1 MGSEIDLANDSE
13 AVGAPSGSAGPAQTR
28 LSRQAKIATAASPTG
43 LLIERLLSNCSAIL
57 PRVYLNGEFAFRL
70 DGALDPSGTWGLVP
84 SGRSLRYGAIT
95 ALGLL
100 RMPESAQ
107 RMVLSGE
114 NCHDLVGRLA
124 EKLDGLTSLGDA
136 ALLCWAAAEAGHS
149 VLPRA
154 LERLVELDRRDIPA
168 YVVDSSW
175 VVSAL
180 VAARPHADVEAHLD
194 YARSRLLAAQSSAV
208 YPRLAGRDSARH
220 RAHVGS
226 FADQVYPIQALARL
240 HRSSGD
246 PQALSVANDVAATIC
261 AAQGDAGQW
270 WWHYDARSGGVVEGY
285 PVYSVHQHAMAP
297 MALLDLAEAGG
308 DDHADAIKRGL
319 AWLTNTPETT
329 ESLVLDDPPVTWR
342 KVARSDRRK
351 VVRGLRAT
359 ATAIHPSLRLGALDK
374 VFPPGAVDH
383 ECRPYEL
390 GWLLVAWL
398 S

>member
-13 AVGAPSGSAGPAQTR
+13 AVGGPSGSAGLAQTR
-28 LSRQAKIATAASPTG
+28 LSRQAKIATAASPTS
-43 LLIERLLSNCSAIL
+43 LLIERLLSHCSAIL
-57 PRVYLNGEFAFRL
+57 PRAYLDGEFAFRL
-70 DGALDPSGTWGLVP
+70 DGSLDLSGAWRLVP

-114 NCHDLVGRLA
+114 TSHDLIGRLA
-124 EKLDGLTSLGDA
+124 GKLDDLTSPGDA
-136 ALLCWAAAEAGHS
+136 ALLCWAAAEAGHG
-149 VLPRA
+149 VLPRT
-154 LERLVELDRRDIPA
+154 LEKLAELDRRDVPA

-194 YARSRLLAAQSSAV
+194 YARSRLLAARGGAV

-226 FADQVYPIQALARL
+226 FADQIYPIQALARL

-246 PQALSVANDVAATIC
+246 PQALSVANDVAGAIC

-297 MALLDLAEAGG
+297 MALMDLAEAGG
-308 DDHADAIKRGL
+308 DHHGDAIKRGL
-319 AWLTNTPETT
+319 AWLTNPPETT
-329 ESLVLDDPPVTWR
+329 ETLVLDDPPVTWR
-342 KVARSDRRK
+342 KVARTDRRK
-351 VVRGLRAT
+351 TVRGLRAA
-359 ATAIHPSLRLGALDK
+359 ATAIHPSLRLGVLDK